1 MLQLAPLE
9 IVQPHLRTPG
19 RLFETAEEKTTGYQL
34 KASRPQRFDSFSE
47 EVREKK
53 DSARW
58 DGVTDLYTRLEYVA
72 FVGDK
77 NLVARVDAA
86 SGRLIAVYQGQL
98 EAGLPHGRGA
108 LRFSLSE
115 FYEGDWSHG
124 LPCGEG
130 TLETKDYK
138 YRGKFADGLPEGQG
152 VLSLHRRFTYEGC
165 FSQGKFRGTGKL
177 IWALESK
184 TYFGGF
190 KDNLFEGRGLML
202 WSDGRKY
209 FGDYRRGLKHGKG
222 CCIFSSGKKIYV
234 RYEDGRLLEQLRD

>member
-1 MLQLAPLE
+1 MQLTPLE
-9 IVQPHLRTPG
+9 IDEPHFKTPG
-19 RLFETAEEKTTGYQL
+19 RLLETTNNKTTGFELRAERQH
-34 KASRPQRFDSFSE
+34 RFDSFSE
-47 EVREKK
+47 DVREKK

-58 DGVTDLYTRLEYVA
+58 DGVTDLYTRVKYVA
-72 FVGDK
+72 FAGDK
-77 NLVARVDAA
+77 NLVARVDSA
-86 SGRLIAVYQGQL
+86 SGRLIAMYQGQL

-115 FYEGDWSHG
+115 YYDGEWSHG

-130 TLETKDYK
+130 TLETKEYK
-138 YRGKFADGLPEGQG
+138 YRGRFADGLPEGQG
-152 VLSLHRRFTYEGC
+152 VLTLHHRYTYEGN

-177 IWALESK
+177 TWALESK

-190 KDNLFEGRGLML
+190 KDNLFDGRGLML